1 MKNFYIIGMPR
12 CRSLWFAHLLTVN
25 KVHCFHERLSK
36 RRIALNPTLPKRMH
50 YECDVIGSADTYPSG
65 FSAELAGKAPVLVI
79 TRPLSDVLMSLSKNF
94 DLPATKKAYDY
105 IKSEHEVLSLIKTD
119 NMMTVGFSELNCVY
133 KIKDIADFL
142 GVNLSMRHIRR
153 YVNSKI
159 TVDNKQVMFS
169 NHAFLDMIL

>member
-36 RRIALNPTLPKRMH
+36 RRLWPNISLPERMH

-65 FSAELAGKAPVLVI
+65 FDTKLVGNAPVVVI
-79 TRPLSDVLMSLSKNF
+79 TRPLNDVIESLTRNF

-105 IKSEHEVLSLIKTD
+105 IKSEHEVLKSIKTD
-119 NMMTVGFSELNCVY
+119 NMTTVDFSELNCVY
-133 KIKDIADFL
+133 NISYIADFI
-142 GVNLSMRHIRR
+142 GVTLSLSHIKR

-159 TVDNKQVMFS
+159 TVDNKQVMMS
-169 NHAFLDMIL
+169 NHAFLDNLL